1 VARFHNERG
10 TAEQPIE
17 EGKQAEKMTRLS
29 CHRFRSNE
37 VRPWLSVLPSEDRES
52 AARSIL
58 DKSFRSDMETPVY
71 DSAERGDIRE
81 RSYRVFLDG
90 LAKPT
95 TPLHWWTAV
104 VITAGSKAQA
114 ELYRRQIRHRSE
126 RGYIPRHVS
135 WHVVPDPEGRH
146 IGSGG
151 ATLHALQ
158 ALGMCDPEWWS
169 RNRVLVIHAGGES
182 RRLPEYSLTGKLF
195 GILPARM
202 PWGENSTVFDETLAL
217 STLWV
222 ERFSSGLAVASGDVV
237 LTFDAADLD
246 WDRPGVAGVAIRQ
259 PIEVGTRH
267 GAYALDERGRVYSF
281 LQKPTPAQM
290 RAAGAILPGDQVA
303 LDTGLLH
310 FDAGLSAGLSR
321 LASTLPEI
329 PFLDLYQQFTLSLT
343 GEAPCG
349 LPELATLLH
358 GVPFHCSLVDG
369 TFTHVGTTSH
379 FRRLFKAGIVD
390 SILAPGSELGPGA
403 LVIECHTTE
412 PIRVGAGA
420 IVHGLTDA
428 SGPMTVAADSV
439 VHQVLV
445 RLPDGRRGFV
455 LRTYGV
461 EDDPKTPTW
470 FGRPILE
477 ALKALDL
484 DAEEVWPGIPQHER
498 CLWNARLFP
507 FNDNALPR
515 LSLSTSTEYA
525 DAEALAEARDRRRD
539 ANWRASAVALARAET
554 DVRPLLIHSP
564 SLAALAET
572 GRDLS
577 REAVEIEASAP
588 SEAASRH
595 FQASL
600 FYDQAGLAEES
611 ASARSAAFSAV
622 QKAVAERTYS
632 VFRANGHGSSTRASS
647 LAVSAPA
654 RIDFGGGWSDTP
666 PFCLDWGGT
675 VFNMAITVNGAYPIR
690 TIVSALDEPVVRL
703 VSSEATES
711 LTSGC
716 FSSAVDVGSP
726 FAIHRAALKM
736 LGFVRPGEPVAGL
749 RIRTE
754 VNLPMGSG
762 LGTSSVLAATVLKAL
777 LAMRGED
784 VSVQEL
790 SDLVLALEQSMTT
803 GGGWQDQVGGI
814 YPGAKLTVTGP
825 GPRQRLGVEPVAC
838 PAGFAERFVL
848 YYTGIRRIAK
858 DLLGQVVSRYLG
870 REAQAVQVLHS
881 IKTLAVEMA
890 YAMKES
896 DWDYL
901 GSLLDRHWRLN
912 QILDPHTTNAP
923 INALLERVR
932 PHISGAKLAGAGGGG
947 FLMLLAKSP
956 EDACDLRRLLASL
969 PGPGALYEWAV
980 APLGLHEGT

>member
-1 VARFHNERG
+1 MKEDQTN
-10 TAEQPIE
+10 P
-17 EGKQAEKMTRLS
+17 
-29 CHRFRSNE
+29 
-37 VRPWLSVLPSEDRES
+37 LPVE
-52 AARSIL
+52 
-58 DKSFRSDMETPVY
+58 P
-71 DSAERGDIRE
+71 GDIRQ
-81 RSYRVFLDG
+81 RSYQVFLQG
-90 LAKPT
+90 LAGPSAGFA
-95 TPLHWWTAV
+95 WWSAV

-114 ELYRRQIRHRSE
+114 EIYRQEIHRRSE
-126 RGYIPRHVS
+126 HGYLPRNVS

-151 ATLHALQ
+151 ATLRALQ
-158 ALGMCDPEWWS
+158 AIGKTDPAWWTS
-169 RNRVLVIHAGGES
+169 NRVLVIHAGGES

-195 GILPARM
+195 GVLPART

-246 WDRPGVAGVAIRQ
+246 WDRPGVAGAAIRQ
-259 PIEVGTRH
+259 PIEAGTQH
-267 GAYALDERGRVYSF
+267 GVYALDERGRVYSF
-281 LQKPTPAQM
+281 LQKPTLTQM
-290 RAAGAILPGDQVA
+290 RAAGGVLPGDQVA
-303 LDTGLLH
+303 LDIGLLH
-310 FDAGLSAGLSR
+310 FDAGLSASLSGL
-321 LASTLPEI
+321 AANLPEI

-343 GEAPCG
+343 GEAPCA

-358 GVPFHCSLVDG
+358 GVPFHCSLVEG

-390 SILAPGSELGPGA
+390 SILAPGSELGPGS
-403 LVIECHTTE
+403 LVIECHSAE

-420 IVHGLTDA
+420 IVHGLTDS
-428 SGPMTVAADSV
+428 SGPMTIAADSV
-439 VHQVLV
+439 VHQVPV

-455 LRTYGV
+455 VRTYGV
-461 EDDPKTPTW
+461 EDDPKTSTW

-477 ALKALDL
+477 ALGALDL
-484 DAEEVWPGIPQHER
+484 DPEEVWPGIPQHER
-498 CLWNARLFP
+498 CLWNARLFL
-507 FNDNALPR
+507 FNNNALPR
-515 LSLSTSTEYA
+515 LSLATSTEYA

-539 ANWRASAVALARAET
+539 AHWRASAVALARAET
-554 DVRPLLIHSP
+554 DVRPLLIHSH
-564 SLAALAET
+564 SIAALVET

-577 REAVEIEASAP
+577 REAVEIEPSAP
-588 SEAASRH
+588 SGAASRH

-600 FYDQAGLAEES
+600 FYDQAGLADDS
-611 ASARSAAFSAV
+611 ARARSAAFSAV
-622 QKAVAERTYS
+622 QKAVAARTLPA
-632 VFRANGHGSSTRASS
+632 FRPKGHATSPSASC
-647 LAVSAPA
+647 LVASAPV

-690 TIVSALDEPVVRL
+690 TIVRALDEPVVRL

-711 LTSGC
+711 LTSER
-716 FSSAVDVGSP
+716 FSSATDVGSP
-726 FAIHRAALKM
+726 FAIHRAALKA
-736 LGFVRPGEPVAGL
+736 LGFARPGEPITGL
-749 RIRTE
+749 EIRTE

-777 LAMRGED
+777 LSMRGED
-784 VSVQEL
+784 VNVQEL
-790 SDLVLALEQSMTT
+790 SDLVLALEQFMTT

-814 YPGAKLTVTGP
+814 YPGAKLTMTGP
-825 GPRQRLGVEPVAC
+825 GPRQRLRVEPVPC

-858 DLLGQVVSRYLG
+858 DLLGQVVGRYLG
-870 REAQAVQVLHS
+870 REAQTVQVLHS

-896 DWDYL
+896 EWDYL
-901 GSLLDRHWRLN
+901 GSLLDRHWKLN
-912 QILDPHTTNAP
+912 QILDPHTANAP
-923 INALLERVR
+923 INALLEGVR
-932 PHISGAKLAGAGGGG
+932 PYISGAKLAGAGGGG

-956 EDACDLRRLLASL
+956 EDACDLRRFLASL

-980 APLGLHEGT
+980 APLGLHED